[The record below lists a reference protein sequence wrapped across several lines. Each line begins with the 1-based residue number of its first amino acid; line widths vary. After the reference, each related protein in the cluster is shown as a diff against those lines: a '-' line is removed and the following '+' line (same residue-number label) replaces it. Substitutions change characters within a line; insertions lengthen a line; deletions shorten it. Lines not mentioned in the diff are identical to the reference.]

1 MSRNMSSTG
10 QRYEAAAKKFDEATA
25 KYETQVDEALKDY
38 QKEYNKYAG
47 EEGLKSATSYAEDQ
61 ASRQS
66 MRAGSQAGANANRAA
81 RTSGL
86 SKAQAAMMAQQSA
99 SDTTGNMY
107 QGVYDS
113 SRNAALNNNQA
124 TVAAKQNEYSTRVNA
139 AGTPLNARGQAM
151 TAAQQEDQNA
161 YNRAWGNTGG
171 WGAMVSGILTSD
183 ERLKEAE
190 CVSCDKSEDR
200 IAKFKRLSA
209 NIGKKE
215 SPDYTLLKVSY
226 KKEK

>member
-10 QRYEAAAKKFDEATA
+10 RRYEAAAKKFDEAVT

-61 ASRQS
+61 ASQQS
-66 MRAGSQAGANANRAA
+66 MRAGNQAGANANRAA

-86 SKAQAAMMAQQSA
+86 SNAQAAMMAQQSA

-139 AGTPLNARGQAM
+139 AGAPLNARGQAM

-171 WGAMVSGILTSD
+171 GGAMISGILTSD
-183 ERLKEAE
+183 ERLKNFRE
-190 CVSCDKSEDR
+190 VSSKTSNS
-200 IAKFKRLSA
+200 KP
-209 NIGKKE
+209 N
-215 SPDYTLLKVSY
+215 DYTLLKVSY
-226 KKEK
+226 KKESK